1 MIAPY
6 NCVVVANGRFPQTA
20 LPLHLL
26 HQASVVIACDG
37 AVEALDK
44 AGITPT
50 AIVGD
55 LDSIPSRF
63 REQYADRIH
72 IVEDQEINDLTK
84 SVRFAHRSG
93 QQEILI
99 LGATGLREDH
109 TLGNISFADGLRPAV
124 PTDRDAFR
132 LWDLHSYPSN
142 DNTGK

>member
-63 REQYADRIH
+63 REQYAGRFH
-72 IVEDQEINDLTK
+72 IVDRK
-84 SVRFAHRSG
+84 STRLNSS
-93 QQEILI
+93 
-99 LGATGLREDH
+99 H
-109 TLGNISFADGLRPAV
+109 TRPS
-124 PTDRDAFR
+124 RM
-132 LWDLHSYPSN
+132 PSSA
-142 DNTGK
+142 

>member
-63 REQYADRIH
+63 REQYADRILS
-72 IVEDQEINDLTK
+72 IC
-84 SVRFAHRSG
+84 RF
-93 QQEILI
+93 
-99 LGATGLREDH
+99 
-109 TLGNISFADGLRPAV
+109 
-124 PTDRDAFR
+124 
-132 LWDLHSYPSN
+132 
-142 DNTGK
+142 